1 MIARTPE
8 KFKEKQ
14 NIEVKIRNEVL
25 EIDTR
30 RQRLRIRQI
39 ESGLETWESYDQL
52 MIGTGARPICPD
64 LPGIDVDGI
73 FGVNGLQS
81 AIDIQSELDLTDA
94 KQVVVVG
101 GGYIGLEMA
110 EAMALRGL
118 KVALV
123 EQAPEVM
130 NTLDADMAVKVSQTL
145 ADGGVNLFRAENV
158 KAFEEGKGRVAAVIT
173 DQRKLAADV
182 VILGLGV
189 QPNSE
194 LAAAAGIPLGVNNG
208 IKVDERMQTEIDG
221 IWSAGD
227 CVQSHHLVSR
237 KPFYVALGTVAN
249 KQGRVAGIN
258 IGGGRAVF
266 PGVMG
271 TAITKVFDLGIA
283 RTGLQE
289 DELKSLGWDY
299 AAAKIDSSHRTGYYP
314 DAGRITVKLL
324 AEKGSGKLLGGQIVG
339 DLDGAK
345 RIDTVATALH
355 AGFTVDQLIDLD
367 LSYAPPFSPVWDPIQ
382 IAARQLV
389 KDV

>member
-1 MIARTPE
+1 
-8 KFKEKQ
+8 
-14 NIEVKIRNEVL
+14 VK
-25 EIDTR
+25 EIDIR
-30 RQRLRIRQI
+30 HQHVRIRRI
-39 ESGLETWESYDQL
+39 ESGSESWEPYDKL
-52 MIGTGARPICPD
+52 MIATGARTIRPD
-64 LPGIDVDGI
+64 VPGIEAGAI

-81 AIDIQSELDLTDA
+81 AIDIQSELDLSDA
-94 KQVVVVG
+94 KRVVVVG

-110 EAMALRGL
+110 EAMTLRGL

-123 EQAPEVM
+123 EQASEVM
-130 NTLDADMAVKVSQTL
+130 NTLDADMASAVSRALEET
-145 ADGGVNLFRAENV
+145 GVALYRRE
-158 KAFEEGKGRVAAVIT
+158 KLEGFEEGKGRVAAVIT
-173 DQRKLAADV
+173 NQRKLPADM

-194 LAAAAGIPLGVNNG
+194 LAAAAGIPLGVKNA
-208 IKVDERMQTEIDG
+208 IKVDDRMRTEIPG

-237 KPFYVALGTVAN
+237 RPFYVALGTVAN

-266 PGVMG
+266 PGAVG

-289 DELKSLGWDY
+289 DEIKPLGWEY
-299 AAAKIDSSHRTGYYP
+299 AAAKIDSHHRTGYYP

-324 AEKGSGKLLGGQIVG
+324 ARKGSGRLLGGQMVG
-339 DLDGAK
+339 SLEAVK
-345 RIDTVATALH
+345 RIDTIATALH
-355 AGFTVDQLIDLD
+355 AGFTIDRLLDLD

-382 IAARQLV
+382 IAARQLIKEV
-389 KDV
+389 

>member
-1 MIARTPE
+1 
-8 KFKEKQ
+8 
-14 NIEVKIRNEVL
+14 VV

-30 RQRLRIRQI
+30 RQRLRIHQI
-39 ESGLETWESYDQL
+39 ESGLENWEPYDQL

-64 LPGIDVDGI
+64 LPGIDAGAI

-94 KQVVVVG
+94 NQVVVVG

-123 EQAPEVM
+123 EQASEVM
-130 NTLDADMAVKVSQTL
+130 NTLDVDMAVNVSKAL
-145 ADGGVNLFRAENV
+145 EDGGVKLYR
-158 KAFEEGKGRVAAVIT
+158 EESLKEFQYGKGRVAAVIT
-173 DQRKLAADV
+173 DQRKLPADI

-194 LAAAAGIPLGVNNG
+194 LAADAGIPLGVNNG
-208 IKVDERMQTEIDG
+208 IKVDERMQTEIAG

-258 IGGGRAVF
+258 IGGGQAVF
-266 PGVMG
+266 RGVMG

-289 DELKSLGWDY
+289 DEIKSLGWGY

-314 DAGRITVKLL
+314 DAGRLTVKLL
-324 AEKGSGKLLGGQIVG
+324 AERGSGKLLGGQIVG

-345 RIDTVATALH
+345 RIDTIATALH
-355 AGFTVDQLIDLD
+355 AGFTVDRLIDLD

-389 KDV
+389 KEV

>member
-1 MIARTPE
+1 
-8 KFKEKQ
+8 
-14 NIEVKIRNEVL
+14 
-25 EIDTR
+25 
-30 RQRLRIRQI
+30 
-39 ESGLETWESYDQL
+39 

-64 LPGIDVDGI
+64 LPGIDAGGI

-130 NTLDADMAVKVSQTL
+130 NTLDVDMALKVSQTL
-145 ADGGVNLFRAENV
+145 ADGGVNLFREESV
-158 KAFEEGKGRVAAVIT
+158 KAFEEGKGRVGAVIT

-208 IKVDERMQTEIDG
+208 IKVDERMQTGIAD

-258 IGGGRAVF
+258 ISGGRAVF

-271 TAITKVFDLGIA
+271 TAITKVFNLGIA

-289 DELKSLGWDY
+289 DEIKSLGWDY
-299 AAAKIDSSHRTGYYP
+299 AAAKIDSPHRTGYYP
-314 DAGRITVKLL
+314 DAGRITIKLL

-345 RIDTVATALH
+345 RIDTIATALH
-355 AGFTVDQLIDLD
+355 AGFTVDRLIDLD
-367 LSYAPPFSPVWDPIQ
+367 LSYAPPFSPVWDPVQ